1 MKNSFLTAI
10 LVFINPE
17 FSNLCLKNIY
27 LIIYPANINQSK
39 VSPSK
44 ISPSKIILSKINT

>member
-1 MKNSFLTAI
+1 MKNSFLAAI

-27 LIIYPANINQSK
+27 LIIYPANT
-39 VSPSK
+39 VLSK
-44 ISPSKIILSKINT
+44 ISPSKINT